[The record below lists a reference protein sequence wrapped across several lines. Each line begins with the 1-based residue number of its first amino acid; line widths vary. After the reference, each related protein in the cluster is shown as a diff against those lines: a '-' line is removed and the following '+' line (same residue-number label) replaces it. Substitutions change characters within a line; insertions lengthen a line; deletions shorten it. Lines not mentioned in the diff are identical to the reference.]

1 MKYLNLKRRF
11 LEDCLPDTV
20 WALGIVTRGNPGLCN
35 FCHATYYFNIFFDN
49 LWRSTIINYMNDRSN
64 SNVLLRSL
72 SCSWLTLQEEIL
84 QDHWCVQVMPFRDTF
99 DNTESLLYQYYKC
112 LKLSCQAN
120 EVCKIKWKCTLDGC
134 LVAVLTLLVTVHEEI
149 LRDHRCVHFVPP
161 CVTFATVENTGKFEN
176 GGTGKQ
182 KKCHHYKTRSL
193 CNATTIRGSRDAKQK
208 CRDLE
213 FKDWE
218 LEEAMSKVR
227 RLALILNL
235 GTIWTCWRLVVQD
248 HMRGL
253 VIIWIL
259 WGKADFWFEET
270 LDAIRM

>member
-1 MKYLNLKRRF
+1 
-11 LEDCLPDTV
+11 
-20 WALGIVTRGNPGLCN
+20 
-35 FCHATYYFNIFFDN
+35 
-49 LWRSTIINYMNDRSN
+49 MNDRSN

-112 LKLSCQAN
+112 SKLSCQAN
-120 EVCKIKWKCTLDGC
+120 EVCKIRWKCTLGGC

-149 LRDHRCVHFVPP
+149 LRGHWCVHFVQT

-193 CNATTIRGSRDAKQK
+193 CNATTIKRCKTKMQGPWNLKIESWKKKCQK
-208 CRDLE
+208 
-213 FKDWE
+213 
-218 LEEAMSKVR
+218 
-227 RLALILNL
+227 
-235 GTIWTCWRLVVQD
+235 
-248 HMRGL
+248 
-253 VIIWIL
+253 
-259 WGKADFWFEET
+259 
-270 LDAIRM
+270 